1 MYVGHHFV
9 KKFGHSLNWWFKSQ
23 NILEFTLLIFRCRV
37 DFRDAPSSNS
47 FVNLNVIVEP
57 KQIAIFDENWKERN
71 TFVGPYLEGENMKL
85 ICQAIGGRLHTHY
98 NRLALLCHFR
108 NLHYWKISIKCCAI
122 YIIHKSIFFKDFHQ
136 TLHNPYHPWT
146 FILWQIPQFISSTN
160 LHSLTK
166 PTQHCTA
173 AQLYYQKIYILWR
186 KPSKIH
192 IIHISTFLK
201 ISFLTLHNY
210 VF

>member
-9 KKFGHSLNWWFKSQ
+9 KKFCHTLNWWFKSQ
-23 NILEFTLLIFRCRV
+23 NILEFILLMFRCRV

-108 NLHYWKISIKCCAI
+108 NLHYWIISIKCCAI
-122 YIIHKSIFFKDFHQ
+122 YIIHKSIFFKDFHW
-136 TLHNPYHPWT
+136 TLHNSYHSQT
-146 FILWQIPQFISSTN
+146 YILLQKPPSTALPHSYIIKKSTYFEENHPKFISSTY
-160 LHSLTK
+160 LH
-166 PTQHCTA
+166 
-173 AQLYYQKIYILWR
+173 
-186 KPSKIH
+186 
-192 IIHISTFLK
+192 F
-201 ISFLTLHNY
+201 
-210 VF
+210 